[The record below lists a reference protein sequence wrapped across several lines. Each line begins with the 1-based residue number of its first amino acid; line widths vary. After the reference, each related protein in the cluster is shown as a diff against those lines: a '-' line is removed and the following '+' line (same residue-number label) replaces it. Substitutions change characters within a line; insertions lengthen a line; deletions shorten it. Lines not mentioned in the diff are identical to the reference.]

1 MKTWIPPSWY
11 DTILD
16 NIATADLQVVC
27 MARPKNYYETCYTTN
42 RWLGN
47 SNTNQG
53 ILIYSP
59 TMNDCIYEC
68 IVPGVT
74 GATEPTFPTEEG
86 AEFTDGEVTWKAHK
100 NYVLA
105 AALMSA
111 SDYTKKDIKEHENQE
126 ESYSN
131 PILGK
136 ELIVGEKSGMLII
149 RDGRAAYT
157 LLLDTV
163 GKQILHMTAASTSLN
178 TALEKGHL
186 TIFYSYSI
194 KHMADQQ

>member
-11 DTILD
+11 DPILD

-27 MARPKNYYETCYTTN
+27 AAEPKTYYEACYTN
-42 RWLGN
+42 GRWLGN
-47 SNTNQG
+47 SQYPLG
-53 ILIYSP
+53 RLIYSP
-59 TMNDCIYEC
+59 TINDCIYEC
-68 IVPGVT
+68 IVPGAA
-74 GATEPTFPTEEG
+74 GATEPTFPTEAG
-86 AEFTDGEVTWKAHK
+86 TEFTDGGVTWKTHK

-105 AALMSA
+105 AADMSA
-111 SDYTKKDIKEHENQE
+111 SDYTKKDIKEH
-126 ESYSN
+126 SGDDS
-131 PILGK
+131 PIIGK

-149 RDGRAAYT
+149 RDGRADYT
-157 LLLDTV
+157 VLLNTEE
-163 GKQILHMTAASTSLN
+163 KQILHMTSASTSLN

>member
-27 MARPKNYYETCYTTN
+27 GLAPKNYYETCYTTN
-42 RWLGN
+42 RWLHN
-47 SNTNQG
+47 STTNQG
-53 ILIYSP
+53 LLIYSP

-86 AEFTDGEVTWKAHK
+86 AEFTDGGVTWKTHK

-111 SDYTKKDIKEHENQE
+111 ADYTKKDIKEH
-126 ESYSN
+126 SGDDS
-131 PILGK
+131 PIIGK
-136 ELIVGEKSGMLII
+136 ELTVGEKSGMLIM

-157 LLLDTV
+157 VLLDTV
-163 GKQILHMTAASTSLN
+163 GKRILHMTAATTSIN
-178 TALEKGHL
+178 TPLEKGHL